1 MRINVIK
8 SSMPPFEEYVEA
20 IKPLWESVWLT
31 NMGANHEKLAERLC
45 EYLKVSNVSLFV
57 NGHMALELVLQAMD
71 LEGEVITTPFTFV
84 STTHA
89 IVRNGLTPVFCDINP
104 RDYTMD
110 VSKIEELITDRTC
123 AIIPVH
129 VYGCLCDVEAI
140 EAIAKKHNLKV
151 IYDAA
156 HAFGVEYKGRGVGT
170 FGDASMFSFHA
181 TKVFHTIEGGAITT
195 DDRELI
201 YKLWKLKDF
210 GIKDEEVVDGI
221 GANAKMNEFCA
232 VMGLCNLDHIDEEIA
247 KREKVTKR
255 YRQNLADVKGITI
268 LQPQKDVKPNHAYFP
283 IVVDEKEFG
292 ADRQAIYDRLREND
306 IYTRKY
312 FYPLT
317 SDMDC
322 YRGRFDSSLTPVA
335 KQIAERVLTL
345 PMSAHLTEEDVDR
358 ICDIIKDCRGAIN

>member
-1 MRINVIK
+1 MGTQNR
-8 SSMPPFEEYVEA
+8 PPFHRSILQV
-20 IKPLWESVWLT
+20 I
-31 NMGANHEKLAERLC
+31 RDD
-45 EYLKVSNVSLFV
+45 LF
-57 NGHMALELVLQAMD
+57 HLSID
-71 LEGEVITTPFTFV
+71 LLSSI
-84 STTHA
+84 
-89 IVRNGLTPVFCDINP
+89 
-104 RDYTMD
+104 
-110 VSKIEELITDRTC
+110 
-123 AIIPVH
+123 
-129 VYGCLCDVEAI
+129 
-140 EAIAKKHNLKV
+140 
-151 IYDAA
+151 
-156 HAFGVEYKGRGVGT
+156 
-170 FGDASMFSFHA
+170 
-181 TKVFHTIEGGAITT
+181 
-195 DDRELI
+195 
-201 YKLWKLKDF
+201 
-210 GIKDEEVVDGI
+210 IKDP
-221 GANAKMNEFCA
+221 
-232 VMGLCNLDHIDEEIA
+232 A

-292 ADRQAIYDRLREND
+292 TDRQAIYDRLREND